1 MREKLEKLGLNNV
14 CPYATIYEE
23 NLSTDTA
30 KNIRNSLLLILD
42 RGLILPDQKIKI
54 LTSGFHIERAQDFAE
69 YIIEDEFPEHHG
81 TQIEMISAEDY
92 ATEQQKSRLLAHPA
106 WQGMHEEFLA
116 NEKRGLAKKVE
127 EREYNRPPHRLLNIK

>member
-1 MREKLEKLGLNNV
+1 MREKLEKLGLQDF
-14 CPYATIYEE
+14 CPNISIHEE
-23 NLSTDTA
+23 DLSTDTA

-42 RGLILPDQKIKI
+42 RELILPDQKIEI
-54 LTSGFHIERAQDFAE
+54 FTSDFHIARTKDFAE

-92 ATEQQKSRLLAHPA
+92 ATEQQKSRLLVHPA
-106 WQGMHEEFLA
+106 WQGMHEEFLT